1 MPKLSLDI
9 VTIERAVYSAD
20 DVDMVTAP
28 GIEGEMGI
36 LPRHAPI
43 LTALKEGE
51 LRIKRGDQEEPF
63 AIGGGYIEV
72 RPDRVIVLADSAEH
86 VDEIDLERAEAAR
99 ERAEK
104 MLREGAPPE
113 GVSRAALES
122 ALRRSR
128 VRLKIARRRRRRRPP
143 GGAMPGISTEEQ

>member
-51 LRIKRGDQEEPF
+51 LRIKRGDQVEPF

-86 VDEIDLERAEAAR
+86 VDEIDLERADAAR

-128 VRLKIARRRRRRRPP
+128 VRLKIARRHRRRRP